1 MHLNVIPLFLVLLI
15 LLGVLSK
22 QRFNHNFGN
31 CVIADTADR
40 TVPIS
45 SFGREIWRSR
55 RHYLFDHRRIKPAGL
70 RQNTDT
76 QPDGLYE
83 PQNVRCHRHWYFGRM
98 DCRTRNSVN
107 ECPTDS
113 GYRPTYRHNH
123 RRCLLGRGS
132 CQPSDCRWLIVV
144 FRRKN
149 LVYTSP

>member
-15 LLGVLSK
+15 LLGVLS
-22 QRFNHNFGN
+22 NNGS
-31 CVIADTADR
+31 ITISA
-40 TVPIS
+40 TVLLLIQQPHCPNI
-45 SFGREIWRSR
+45 FLWPRNWCSR
-55 RHYLFDHRRIKPAGL
+55 RHYLFDHRRIKPADL

-83 PQNVRCHRHWYFGRM
+83 PQNVRCRRHWYFGRM

-113 GYRPTYRHNH
+113 GYRPTYRHDH

-132 CQPSDCRWLIVV
+132 CRPSDCRWLIVV

-149 LVYTSP
+149 LVYASP

>member
-15 LLGVLSK
+15 LLGVLSNNGSITISATVLLLM
-22 QRFNHNFGN
+22 QH
-31 CVIADTADR
+31 C

-55 RHYLFDHRRIKPAGL
+55 RHYLFDRRRIKPAGL

-83 PQNVRCHRHWYFGRM
+83 PQNVRCRRHWYFGRM
-98 DCRTRNSVN
+98 DRRTRNSVN

-123 RRCLLGRGS
+123 RRCLLGRCS

-149 LVYTSP
+149 LVYASP

>member
-15 LLGVLSK
+15 LLGVLSNNGSITISATVLLLM
-22 QRFNHNFGN
+22 QQ
-31 CVIADTADR
+31 TAL
-40 TVPIS
+40 S
-45 SFGREIWRSR
+45 Q
-55 RHYLFDHRRIKPAGL
+55 YLPLAEKHGVAVGIIFLTRRIKPAGL

-83 PQNVRCHRHWYFGRM
+83 PQNVRCRRHWYFGRM

-123 RRCLLGRGS
+123 RRCLLGRCS
-132 CQPSDCRWLIVV
+132 CRPSDCRWLIVV

-149 LVYTSP
+149 LVYASP